1 MPITLLARYM
11 TLGNIKAPMF
21 IRNRPSPLPL
31 NTPEPQLRRALP
43 TESDAKSTSL
53 NGLLQ
58 ELHNADRRDS
68 TPHSGSAS
76 TQIGHSSFEYLDL
89 KRTAQLRA
97 QASQTRL
104 AERLTASISAT
115 EEAHPLGRSS
125 MPLPSM
131 PDRSDELNSDD
142 FHISD
147 FFDEASSKHKHTVV
161 KAAISSWN
169 QLPGFT
175 TDLFQGMIRSE
186 YTQLTPVQTVVP
198 MLLVHG
204 YNVICS
210 APTGSGKT
218 LAFLVPLI
226 IHMQRVRLMWPDDPN
241 LQSTCYALVLTPTRE
256 LAMQIHSVLLEI
268 ISQSSISLAT
278 SLLIGGYTPTEMHPN
293 VIVGVPGKVEHFVL
307 GYNSHKYSL
316 RKCSYIVLD
325 ELDELLDAGFIEQ
338 VSTILKVCARDKQIV
353 GTTATLSKQ
362 AHKVVEDAGLI
373 NRDCL
378 RKTFKCAMAGSVLQ
392 PNVRIAQIFVEF
404 SSSSLGNQS
413 SLSVATAN
421 PLLPDPSTYLSKQE
435 ILASILQVHY
445 STRPTSQTIIFLAS
459 KENVDSLLEYLLRSK
474 AKDSYSA
481 LYHCEVAA
489 FHSGQEQ
496 QKRTTVI
503 SRFRANQIQ
512 ILITTSGGGRGL
524 DFPSVCLIINY
535 DIPRCAEYYV
545 HQIGRTARGMATG
558 TALTLVDL
566 NDDVKYLAELA
577 VRVAGV
583 RKRLSKDATYK
594 TNGMPLPPSFNQE
607 HNTLRLIL
615 CIR

>member
-1 MPITLLARYM
+1 MTLLARYI
-11 TLGNIKAPMF
+11 TSENIKASMF
-21 IRNRPSPLPL
+21 IRSRPSPLPL
-31 NTPEPQLRRALP
+31 DTPEPQLHRTLSI
-43 TESDAKSTSL
+43 ESATKSTSL

-58 ELHNADRRDS
+58 ELQNADKKDN
-68 TPHSGSAS
+68 TPHSSNTS
-76 TQIGHSSFEYLDL
+76 TQVVHSSFEYMDL

-104 AERLTASISAT
+104 VDRLAASISAA
-115 EEAHPLGRSS
+115 EEAHPLGHSS
-125 MPLPSM
+125 ISLSSV
-131 PDRSDELNSDD
+131 PDRSNESNPDD
-142 FHISD
+142 FHLSD
-147 FFDEASSKHKHTVV
+147 FFDEASSKHKHNIVKTV
-161 KAAISSWN
+161 ISSWN

-186 YTQLTPVQTVVP
+186 YTQLTPVQAVVP

-218 LAFLVPLI
+218 LAFLIPLI
-226 IHMQRVRLMWPDDPN
+226 IHIQRVRLMWPDDPS

-268 ISQSSISLAT
+268 IGQSSISLTT

-307 GYNSHKYSL
+307 GYSSHKYTL

-362 AHKVVEDAGLI
+362 AHKVIEDAGLI
-373 NRDCL
+373 SRDCL
-378 RKTFKCAMAGSVLQ
+378 RKTFKCAMTGSVLQ
-392 PNVRIAQIFVEF
+392 PNVRIAQLFVEF
-404 SSSSLGNQS
+404 NPSLSGNQS
-413 SLSVATAN
+413 SVSVAVPN
-421 PLLPDPSTYLSKQE
+421 PLLPDPSTYPSKQE
-435 ILASILQVHY
+435 ILASILQTHY
-445 STRPTSQTIIFLAS
+445 SARPTSQTIIFLAS
-459 KENVDSLLEYLLRSK
+459 KENVDSLLEYLLKSK
-474 AKDSYSA
+474 STDSYSA

-496 QKRTTVI
+496 QKRTTVV

-524 DFPSVCLIINY
+524 DFPSVCMIINY

-566 NDDVKYLAELA
+566 SNDIKYLAELA

-594 TNGMPLPPSFNQE
+594 TNGMSLPPSFNQKRK
-607 HNTLRLIL
+607 TLRLSL